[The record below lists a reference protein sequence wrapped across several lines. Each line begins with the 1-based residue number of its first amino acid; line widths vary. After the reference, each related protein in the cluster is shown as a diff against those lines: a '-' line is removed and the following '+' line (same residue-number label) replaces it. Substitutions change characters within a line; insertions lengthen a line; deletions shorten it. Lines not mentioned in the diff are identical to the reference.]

1 MAIVTLF
8 LYRKDDPDSKDN
20 QGRKTLSRAA
30 ANGAEAVVKLLL
42 DCQVDANCKD
52 IEGEITLSNA
62 AKSGNVAVIQLLSD
76 RNVDVESKDKWA
88 RLHYGCQPQED
99 MR

>member
-1 MAIVTLF
+1 M
-8 LYRKDDPDSKDN
+8 
-20 QGRKTLSRAA
+20 
-30 ANGAEAVVKLLL
+30 KLLL

-62 AKSGNVAVIQLLSD
+62 AKRGNVAVIQLLSD
-76 RNVDVESKDKWA
+76 RNVDIESKDKWA
-88 RLHYGCQPQED
+88 RLHYRCQPQED